1 MEREDYNLIMEEYDR
16 ADEDRRGELREIIFT
31 GFGSSSEEL
40 ESLRG
45 ELNELR
51 GAHAALSADYEGLR
65 KRYIERFSSP
75 GDLYQEEPP
84 KAQTVEH
91 QTFETLFK
99 EER

>member
-1 MEREDYNLIMEEYDR
+1 MDRKDYDLLMEEYDR

-31 GFGSSSEEL
+31 GYGSSSEEL

-45 ELNELR
+45 EINELR

-75 GDLYQEEPP
+75 ADLYAEEKPTAP
-84 KAQTVEH
+84 TVEH
-91 QTFETLFK
+91 YTFESLFK
-99 EER
+99 ED

>member
-1 MEREDYNLIMEEYDR
+1 MDREDYNLLMEEYDAAE
-16 ADEDRRGELREIIFT
+16 ADRKGETREILFS
-31 GFGSSSEEL
+31 GMGASAEDV

-65 KRYIERFSSP
+65 KRYIDRFSGP

-91 QTFETLFK
+91 QTFESLFK

>member
-1 MEREDYNLIMEEYDR
+1 MDRKDYDLLMEEYDR
-16 ADEDRRGELREIIFT
+16 AEEDRRGELREIIFT
-31 GFGSSSEEL
+31 GYGSSSEEL

-65 KRYIERFSSP
+65 KRYIDRFSGP

-91 QTFETLFK
+91 QTFESLFK

>member
-1 MEREDYNLIMEEYDR
+1 MDRKDYDLLMEEYDR

-31 GFGSSSEEL
+31 GYGSSSEEL

-65 KRYIERFSSP
+65 KRYIDRFSGP

-91 QTFETLFK
+91 QAFESLFK

>member
-1 MEREDYNLIMEEYDR
+1 MEREDYNLLMEEYD
-16 ADEDRRGELREIIFT
+16 AAESDRKGEIREILFS
-31 GFGSSSEEL
+31 GMGASAEDV

-75 GDLYQEEPP
+75 ADLYAEEKPES
-84 KAQTVEH
+84 ATVVHKTYES
-91 QTFETLFK
+91 LFK
-99 EER
+99 ED

>member
-1 MEREDYNLIMEEYDR
+1 MDREDYNLLMEEYDAAE
-16 ADEDRRGELREIIFT
+16 ADRKGEIREILFT
-31 GFGSSSEEL
+31 GMGASAEDV

-75 GDLYQEEPP
+75 ADRYQEEPP
-84 KAQTVEH
+84 QAQTVEH
-91 QTFETLFK
+91 PTFDALCK

>member
-1 MEREDYNLIMEEYDR
+1 MDRKDYDLLMEEYDR

-31 GFGSSSEEL
+31 GYGSSSEEM

-65 KRYIERFSSP
+65 KRYIDRFSGP

-91 QTFETLFK
+91 QTFESLFK

>member
-91 QTFETLFK
+91 QTFEELFK